1 MAKIISLVNQKGGVG
16 KTTTSINLS
25 AALGKMG
32 KSVLLIDMDPQSN
45 ATTGLG
51 LNSND
56 FKNDIYEL
64 ITGKCEVKKAI
75 KKTKFHNLSIIP
87 STINLAG
94 VDVEFVKKMLEDKEF
109 SQNMQLK
116 LKLDEIKDNY
126 DYIGTEIIGY
136 SGESFSEGYI
146 IDKGENDGLKKDM
159 VVISDKG
166 LVGQV
171 TSTGSNWAIVQSL
184 LNENIAVS
192 VMVNSTRETTGIL
205 KGYVTRTNNGLTKV
219 TNLPLD
225 SEVKEGD
232 VILTSGL
239 GQIYPKEIR
248 VGEVISVESDEIKVM
263 KTAIVKPYVDFNKLE
278 ELFVIIPKETREVKY
293 DN

>member
-1 MAKIISLVNQKGGVG
+1 MKRHKNKLAATVIVLSVAFLGIIIYTMNNQKKDVV
-16 KTTTSINLS
+16 SS
-25 AALGKMG
+25 
-32 KSVLLIDMDPQSN
+32 
-45 ATTGLG
+45 GLG
-51 LNSND
+51 SAINPLQKVVYTIGDRIKGSLDFFLNFSKVKDENKDLTKENAELKNKLLEYDKLKEEND
-56 FKNDIYEL
+56 RLREVLNFKN
-64 ITGKCEVKKAI
+64 
-75 KKTKFHNLSIIP
+75 S
-87 STINLAG
+87 
-94 VDVEFVKKMLEDKEF
+94 
-109 SQNMQLK
+109 
-116 LKLDEIKDNY
+116 KDNY

-136 SGESFSEGYI
+136 SGESFSDGYI

-171 TSTGSNWAIVQSL
+171 TSTGSNWAIVESL

-225 SEVKEGD
+225 SEIKEGD

-239 GQIYPKEIR
+239 GQIYPKEVRI
-248 VGEVISVESDEIKVM
+248 GEVISVESDEIRVM

-278 ELFVIIPKETREVKY
+278 ELFVIVPKETREVKY
-293 DN
+293 DK

>member
-1 MAKIISLVNQKGGVG
+1 MKRHKNKLAATVIVLSVAFLGIIIYTMNNEKKDAIS
-16 KTTTSINLS
+16 S
-25 AALGKMG
+25 
-32 KSVLLIDMDPQSN
+32 
-45 ATTGLG
+45 GLG
-51 LNSND
+51 SAINPFQKVVYSISDKVKGTLDFFLNFSTVKGENKELTKENVELKNKLLEYDKLKEEND
-56 FKNDIYEL
+56 RLREVLNFKN
-64 ITGKCEVKKAI
+64 
-75 KKTKFHNLSIIP
+75 S
-87 STINLAG
+87 
-94 VDVEFVKKMLEDKEF
+94 
-109 SQNMQLK
+109 
-116 LKLDEIKDNY
+116 KDNY

-278 ELFVIIPKETREVKY
+278 GLFVIIPKETREVKY

>member
-1 MAKIISLVNQKGGVG
+1 MKRHKNKLAATVIVLSVAFLGIIIYTMNNEKKDAVSSSLGSAINPLQKVVYTIGDRIKESLDFFLNFSNV
-16 KTTTSINLS
+16 KNENKDLTKENTELKNKL
-25 AALGKMG
+25 LEYDKL
-32 KSVLLIDMDPQSN
+32 KEENDRLREVLN
-45 ATTGLG
+45 
-51 LNSND
+51 
-56 FKNDIYEL
+56 FKN
-64 ITGKCEVKKAI
+64 
-75 KKTKFHNLSIIP
+75 S
-87 STINLAG
+87 
-94 VDVEFVKKMLEDKEF
+94 
-109 SQNMQLK
+109 
-116 LKLDEIKDNY
+116 KDNY
-126 DYIGTEIIGY
+126 EYIGTEIIGY
-136 SGESFSEGYI
+136 SGESFSDGYI

-171 TSTGSNWAIVQSL
+171 TSTGSNWAIVESL

-225 SEVKEGD
+225 SEIKEGD

-248 VGEVISVESDEIKVM
+248 IGEVISVESDEIKVM

-278 ELFVIIPKETREVKY
+278 ELFVIVPKETREVKY
-293 DN
+293 AN

>member
-1 MAKIISLVNQKGGVG
+1 MKRHKNKLAATVIVLSVAFLGIIIYTMNNEKKDAIS
-16 KTTTSINLS
+16 S
-25 AALGKMG
+25 
-32 KSVLLIDMDPQSN
+32 
-45 ATTGLG
+45 GLG
-51 LNSND
+51 SAINPFQKVVYSISDKVKGTLDFFLNFSTVKGENKELTKENVELKNKLLEYDKLKEEND
-56 FKNDIYEL
+56 RLREVLNFKN
-64 ITGKCEVKKAI
+64 
-75 KKTKFHNLSIIP
+75 S
-87 STINLAG
+87 
-94 VDVEFVKKMLEDKEF
+94 
-109 SQNMQLK
+109 
-116 LKLDEIKDNY
+116 KDNY

-146 IDKGENDGLKKDM
+146 IDKGENYGLKKDM

>member
-1 MAKIISLVNQKGGVG
+1 MKLHKNKLAATVIVLSVAFLGIIIYTINNEQKDFVSNGVANAINPLQKVVYTINNKIKGGLDFLLNFSEV
-16 KTTTSINLS
+16 KEENE
-25 AALGKMG
+25 ALTKENIEL
-32 KSVLLIDMDPQSN
+32 KNKLLEYDKFKEENERLREVLN
-45 ATTGLG
+45 
-51 LNSND
+51 
-56 FKNDIYEL
+56 FKNS
-64 ITGKCEVKKAI
+64 K
-75 KKTKFHNLSIIP
+75 N
-87 STINLAG
+87 
-94 VDVEFVKKMLEDKEF
+94 
-109 SQNMQLK
+109 
-116 LKLDEIKDNY
+116 NY
-126 DYIGTEIIGY
+126 DYIGCEIIGY
-136 SGESFSEGYI
+136 NGENLSDGYI
-146 IDKGENDGLKKDM
+146 IDKGENDGIKKDM

-171 TSTGSNWAIVQSL
+171 TSTGSNWAIVESL

-192 VMVNSTRETTGIL
+192 VMVDSTRETTGIL
-205 KGYVTRTNNGLTKV
+205 KGYVSRTKSGLTKL

-248 VGEVISVESDEIKVM
+248 IGEVVSVESDEIKVM

-293 DN
+293 NN

>member
-1 MAKIISLVNQKGGVG
+1 MKRHKNKLAVTVIVLSVAFLGIIIYTMNKESKDAVSSGVG
-16 KTTTSINLS
+16 SAINPLQKVVYTINDKIKGS
-25 AALGKMG
+25 LDFLLNFSKV
-32 KSVLLIDMDPQSN
+32 KDENEELTKENVELKNKLLEYDKLKEENDRLREVLN
-45 ATTGLG
+45 
-51 LNSND
+51 
-56 FKNDIYEL
+56 FKNS
-64 ITGKCEVKKAI
+64 K
-75 KKTKFHNLSIIP
+75 S
-87 STINLAG
+87 
-94 VDVEFVKKMLEDKEF
+94 
-109 SQNMQLK
+109 
-116 LKLDEIKDNY
+116 NY

-136 SGESFSEGYI
+136 SGESFSQGYI

-171 TSTGSNWAIVQSL
+171 TSTGSNWAIVESL

-192 VMVNSTRETTGIL
+192 VMVNSTRETSGIL
-205 KGYVTRTNNGLTKV
+205 KGYVTRTNDGLTKV

-225 SEVKEGD
+225 SEIKEGD
-232 VILTSGL
+232 VIVTSGL

-248 VGEVISVESDEIKVM
+248 IGEVISIETDEIKVM